1 MKEIN
6 KFFYKITFLIFFVF
20 SAQAES
26 KVLSIGNSEA
36 KVTIKVFSSLTCPHC
51 ANFHSN
57 IYEMLKKDYIDRGL
71 VKFEHH
77 AFPLDLAA
85 LNAEIIVRCQD
96 NNNKKFELLTEIYK
110 KQTTWAVGSDIK
122 KINELIKKI
131 GVNFNLSNE
140 KMDTCL
146 ENDTVQDEILEQ
158 RIEAQKEYKIESTP
172 TIIINE
178 KKYSGKINYKE
189 FKKNIDKKLS
199 MNFKQLEITG
209 FKSFSEKT
217 TFFIEKGLTG
227 IVGPNGCGKSNI
239 VESLR
244 WCMGENSAKSM
255 RGSGMEDVI
264 FSGTSN
270 RPSKNISEVSLLLDN
285 QNKEGPAQYEEF
297 DEISIK
303 RKIEKDKGS
312 KYYINDKEV
321 RARDVQ
327 TFFADLSTGAHS
339 PSLISQGRIGQ
350 LVTAK
355 PIERKSILEE
365 AAGISGIH
373 ARRQEAETRLNA
385 AENNLKRAD
394 ELKKQQQKQLDN
406 LKKQAEEATRYKEI
420 SGEIKQIEAG
430 LYFLKISEIEKDKK
444 QILEKLSELDDEIS
458 AISIDFNHNNTLLE
472 EENKKLSPLR
482 DKKMESAAKLQKLNL
497 DMENLVEEES
507 RVKSLQ
513 DKLEKS
519 IKTIESD
526 LERERSISLDAD
538 LNEKRLSEEKD
549 ALLKTENELL
559 TVETNSTK
567 ELKESKN
574 LLDGLQSQLDSMLDQ
589 IEKDIDE
596 DKKLLKETFRELKQ
610 LVKKITSS
618 QEEYAEKYGKDRS
631 IQSDSIKRKER
642 IKNIDVELKNWR
654 NLKSNS
660 EKMNSELSNRKNK
673 LFLELNDNQKN
684 PERIATSK
692 GQNLQNLEN
701 TKKRNEEIE
710 NELIAAEKKYN
721 LINQNLKEIQI
732 KLSDLKENKARNE
745 ATVEGIENRKK
756 DLLHSVKNEL
766 NINDEASLLPQSDLN
781 NISPNDLPTLEEQS
795 QKVEKAKKKRES
807 LGSVNLRADEET
819 KKYETE
825 IKKMED
831 DRADLFSAIV
841 KLKSSIDELNQK
853 GRERLLEAFTK
864 VNRKFNEVYTK
875 LFNGG
880 TAKIELVDSDD
891 PLEAGLEMY
900 VSPPGKRLQSISL
913 LSGGEQALTAM
924 SLVFAVFLVNPS
936 PICVLDE
943 VDAPLDDA
951 NVTRFCSLLDEL
963 TKITKT
969 KFIIITHH
977 ALTMSRM
984 HRLYGVTMAEQ
995 GVSQLVSV
1003 DLQKAEELV
1012 A

>member
-1 MKEIN
+1 ME
-6 KFFYKITFLIFFVF
+6 
-20 SAQAES
+20 
-26 KVLSIGNSEA
+26 
-36 KVTIKVFSSLTCPHC
+36 
-51 ANFHSN
+51 
-57 IYEMLKKDYIDRGL
+57 
-71 VKFEHH
+71 
-77 AFPLDLAA
+77 
-85 LNAEIIVRCQD
+85 
-96 NNNKKFELLTEIYK
+96 
-110 KQTTWAVGSDIK
+110 
-122 KINELIKKI
+122 
-131 GVNFNLSNE
+131 
-140 KMDTCL
+140 
-146 ENDTVQDEILEQ
+146 
-158 RIEAQKEYKIESTP
+158 
-172 TIIINE
+172 
-178 KKYSGKINYKE
+178 
-189 FKKNIDKKLS
+189 
-199 MNFKQLEITG
+199 FKQLNITG

-217 TFFIEKGLTG
+217 TFLIENGLTG

-270 RPSKNISEVSLLLDN
+270 RPSKNISEVALMLNN
-285 QNKEGPAQYEEF
+285 QNKEGPAQYKEF
-297 DEISIK
+297 DEILIR
-303 RKIEKDKGS
+303 RKIERDKGS

-327 TFFADLSTGAHS
+327 TLFADLSTGAHS

-355 PIERKSILEE
+355 PIDRKSILEE

-394 ELKKQQQKQLDN
+394 ELKKQQQKQLDS

-420 SGEIKQIEAG
+420 SGEIKKIEAG
-430 LYFLKISEIEKDKK
+430 LYYLKIREIEKDKR
-444 QILEKLSELDDEIS
+444 QIIEKLGETEDEIS
-458 AISIDFNHNNTLLE
+458 AINIDLNHNNTLLE
-472 EENKKLSPLR
+472 EESKKLTPLR
-482 DKKMESAAKLQKLNL
+482 DKKMESAARLQKLNL
-497 DMENLVEEES
+497 DISNLVEEEA

-513 DKLEKS
+513 DKIEKS

-526 LERERSISLDAD
+526 LEREKSISLDAD
-538 LNEKRLSEEKD
+538 LNEKRISKEKEE
-549 ALLKTENELL
+549 LLKTENELIK
-559 TVETNSTK
+559 VETSSSK
-567 ELKESKN
+567 ELKNSKA
-574 LLDGLQSQLDSMLDQ
+574 QLDELQAKLDAMLNK

-596 DKKLLKETFRELKQ
+596 NKKLSKESFRELKK
-610 LVKKITSS
+610 LVKNITSS
-618 QEEYAEKYGKDRS
+618 QENYAEKFGKDKS

-642 IKNIDVELKNWR
+642 IKNIDLELKNWR
-654 NLKSNS
+654 NLRSNS
-660 EKMNSELSNRKNK
+660 EKMISELSNRKNK
-673 LFLELNDNQKN
+673 LLSELNENQKN
-684 PERIATSK
+684 PERIATTK
-692 GQNLQNLEN
+692 GQNQQNLEN

-710 NELIAAEKKYN
+710 NELIESEKKYN
-721 LINQNLKEIQI
+721 SINENLKEIQL
-732 KLSDLKENKARNE
+732 KLSSFKENKARNE
-745 ATVEGIENRKK
+745 ATIEGIENRKK
-756 DLLHSVKNEL
+756 DLLYTVKSEL
-766 NINDEASLLPQSDLN
+766 NINNEESILPQSDLTQF
-781 NISPNDLPTLEEQS
+781 SPDDLPSIEDQS
-795 QKVEKAKKKRES
+795 KKVENTKKKRDS

-819 KKYETE
+819 EKYETE

-831 DRADLFSAIV
+831 DRADLYSAIV
-841 KLKSSIDELNQK
+841 KLKSSIEELNQK

-880 TAKIELVDSDD
+880 NAKIELVDSDD
-891 PLEAGLEMY
+891 PLEAGLEMF
-900 VSPPGKRLQSISL
+900 VSPPGKRLQSITL
-913 LSGGEQALTAM
+913 LSGGEQALTAL

-951 NVTRFCSLLDEL
+951 NVTRFCGLLDEL
-963 TKITKT
+963 TKMTKT

-995 GVSQLVSV
+995 GVSQLVAV
-1003 DLQKAEELV
+1003 DLEKAEELV

>member
-1 MKEIN
+1 MRFKNLEIN
-6 KFFYKITFLIFFVF
+6 
-20 SAQAES
+20 
-26 KVLSIGNSEA
+26 
-36 KVTIKVFSSLTCPHC
+36 
-51 ANFHSN
+51 
-57 IYEMLKKDYIDRGL
+57 
-71 VKFEHH
+71 
-77 AFPLDLAA
+77 
-85 LNAEIIVRCQD
+85 
-96 NNNKKFELLTEIYK
+96 
-110 KQTTWAVGSDIK
+110 
-122 KINELIKKI
+122 
-131 GVNFNLSNE
+131 
-140 KMDTCL
+140 
-146 ENDTVQDEILEQ
+146 
-158 RIEAQKEYKIESTP
+158 
-172 TIIINE
+172 
-178 KKYSGKINYKE
+178 
-189 FKKNIDKKLS
+189 
-199 MNFKQLEITG
+199 G
-209 FKSFSEKT
+209 FKSFSDKT
-217 TFFIEKGLTG
+217 TFLIEDGLTG

-239 VESLR
+239 VEALR

-270 RPSKNISEVSLLLDN
+270 RSSKNISEVVLSLDN
-285 QNKEGPAQYEEF
+285 KAKESSSHYNDFEE
-297 DEISIK
+297 ITVK

-339 PSLISQGRIGQ
+339 PSLISQGTIGQ
-350 LVTAK
+350 LVTSK
-355 PIERKSILEE
+355 PIERRSILEE

-394 ELKKQQQKQLDN
+394 ELKRQQQKQLDN

-420 SGEIKQIEAG
+420 SKEIRSIEAG
-430 LYFLKISEIEKDKK
+430 LYFLKIQEIEKDKK
-444 QILEKLSELDDEIS
+444 KLLEKLSELEDEIS
-458 AISIDFNHNNTLLE
+458 AINIDFNHNNTLLE
-472 EENKKLSPLR
+472 EENKKLAPLR
-482 DKKMESAAKLQKLNL
+482 DKKMESAAKIQKLNL
-497 DMENLVEEES
+497 DMTSLDEEES

-513 DKLEKS
+513 IKLEKS

-526 LERERSISLDAD
+526 LERERSISLDSD
-538 LNEKRLSEEKD
+538 LNVKRISQEKD
-549 ALLKTENELL
+549 ALLKTENELIE
-559 TVETNSTK
+559 VESESSR
-567 ELKESKN
+567 ELSKSKIN
-574 LLDGLQSQLDSMLDQ
+574 LDNLQSQLDELLNKIENYIDQ
-589 IEKDIDE
+589 E
-596 DKKLLKETFRELKQ
+596 KKLTKVIFQELKQ
-610 LVKKITSS
+610 LVKKITLS
-618 QEEYAEKYGKDRS
+618 QEEYADKYGKNKS

-642 IKNIDVELKNWR
+642 IKNIDVELENWG

-660 EKMNSELSNRKNK
+660 EKMI
-673 LFLELNDNQKN
+673 LELNERKDKIRTEQDENKKN

-710 NELIAAEKKYN
+710 NELVESEKKFN
-721 LINQNLKEIQI
+721 TINQNLKEIQL
-732 KLSDLKENKARNE
+732 KLSNLKESKARYE
-745 ATVEGIENRKK
+745 ATVEGIDNRKK
-756 DLLHSVKNEL
+756 DLLYSVKNEL
-766 NINDEASLLPQSDLN
+766 KIENEASLLALSDLK
-781 NISPNDLPTLEEQS
+781 DLPVQDFPNIDYQV
-795 QKVEKAKKKRES
+795 QKVEKIKKQRDS

-819 KKYETE
+819 KKYESE

-831 DRADLFSAIV
+831 DRADLYSAIV
-841 KLKSSIDELNQK
+841 KLKASIDELNQK
-853 GRERLLEAFTK
+853 GRERLLEAFSK

-875 LFNGG
+875 LFSGG

-891 PLEAGLEMY
+891 PLEAGLEMF
-900 VSPPGKRLQSISL
+900 VSPPGKRLQSITL
-913 LSGGEQALTAM
+913 LSGGEQALTAL

-951 NVTRFCSLLDEL
+951 NVTRFCGLLDEL

-995 GVSQLVSV
+995 GISQLVSV
-1003 DLQKAEELV
+1003 DLQKAENLV

>member
-1 MKEIN
+1 
-6 KFFYKITFLIFFVF
+6 
-20 SAQAES
+20 
-26 KVLSIGNSEA
+26 
-36 KVTIKVFSSLTCPHC
+36 
-51 ANFHSN
+51 
-57 IYEMLKKDYIDRGL
+57 
-71 VKFEHH
+71 
-77 AFPLDLAA
+77 
-85 LNAEIIVRCQD
+85 
-96 NNNKKFELLTEIYK
+96 
-110 KQTTWAVGSDIK
+110 
-122 KINELIKKI
+122 
-131 GVNFNLSNE
+131 
-140 KMDTCL
+140 
-146 ENDTVQDEILEQ
+146 
-158 RIEAQKEYKIESTP
+158 
-172 TIIINE
+172 
-178 KKYSGKINYKE
+178 
-189 FKKNIDKKLS
+189 
-199 MNFKQLEITG
+199 
-209 FKSFSEKT
+209 
-217 TFFIEKGLTG
+217 
-227 IVGPNGCGKSNI
+227 
-239 VESLR
+239 
-244 WCMGENSAKSM
+244 
-255 RGSGMEDVI
+255 MEDVI

-270 RPSKNISEVSLLLDN
+270 RPSKNISEVTLMLDN
-285 QNKEGPAQYEEF
+285 QNKEGPTQYKEF
-297 DEISIK
+297 DEILIR

-327 TFFADLSTGAHS
+327 TLFADLSTGAHS

-420 SGEIKQIEAG
+420 SREIKKTEAG
-430 LYFLKISEIEKDKK
+430 VYYLKIREIEKDKK
-444 QILEKLSELDDEIS
+444 KIIEKLSELDDEIS
-458 AISIDFNHNNTLLE
+458 AINIDLNHNNTLLE

-482 DKKMESAAKLQKLNL
+482 DKKMESAARLQKLNL
-497 DMENLVEEES
+497 DMSNLIEEEA

-513 DKLEKS
+513 EKLEKS

-526 LERERSISLDAD
+526 LEREKSISLDAD
-538 LNEKRLSEEKD
+538 LNEKRVSKEKD
-549 ALLKTENELL
+549 ELLKTENELL
-559 TVETNSTK
+559 DVETNSSK
-567 ELKESKN
+567 ELKDSKTKLDTLQTKLDI
-574 LLDGLQSQLDSMLDQ
+574 LLEK
-589 IEKDIDE
+589 IEKDID
-596 DKKLLKETFRELKQ
+596 DGKKLLKETFRGLKK
-610 LVKKITSS
+610 LVKNITFS
-618 QEEYAEKYGKDRS
+618 QEEYAEKFGKDKS

-654 NLKSNS
+654 NLRSNS
-660 EKMNSELSNRKNK
+660 EKMISELLDRKNK
-673 LFLELNDNQKN
+673 LLSELNDNKRN

-692 GQNLQNLEN
+692 GQNQQNLEN

-710 NELIAAEKKYN
+710 NELTESETKYDA
-721 LINQNLKEIQI
+721 INQNLKVIQV
-732 KLSDLKENKARNE
+732 KLSGLKENKARNE
-745 ATVEGIENRKK
+745 ATIDGIENRKK
-756 DLLHSVKNEL
+756 DLLYSVKSEL
-766 NINDEASLLPQSDLN
+766 NIENEESILHQSDLSQV
-781 NISPNDLPTLEEQS
+781 SPEDLPSLEDQT
-795 QKVEKAKKKRES
+795 QKAGRMKKQRES

-819 KKYETE
+819 QKYETE

-831 DRADLFSAIV
+831 DRADLYTAIV
-841 KLKSSIDELNQK
+841 KLKTSIEELNQK
-853 GRERLLEAFTK
+853 GRERLLEAYTK

-880 TAKIELVDSDD
+880 TAKIELVDSED
-891 PLEAGLEMY
+891 PLEAGLEMF
-900 VSPPGKRLQSISL
+900 VSPPGKRLQSITL
-913 LSGGEQALTAM
+913 LSGGEQALTAL
-924 SLVFAVFLVNPS
+924 SLIFAVFLVNPS

-951 NVTRFCSLLDEL
+951 NVTRFCGLLDEL

-1003 DLQKAEELV
+1003 NLQRAEELV

>member
-1 MKEIN
+1 MK
-6 KFFYKITFLIFFVF
+6 
-20 SAQAES
+20 
-26 KVLSIGNSEA
+26 
-36 KVTIKVFSSLTCPHC
+36 
-51 ANFHSN
+51 
-57 IYEMLKKDYIDRGL
+57 
-71 VKFEHH
+71 
-77 AFPLDLAA
+77 
-85 LNAEIIVRCQD
+85 
-96 NNNKKFELLTEIYK
+96 
-110 KQTTWAVGSDIK
+110 
-122 KINELIKKI
+122 
-131 GVNFNLSNE
+131 
-140 KMDTCL
+140 
-146 ENDTVQDEILEQ
+146 
-158 RIEAQKEYKIESTP
+158 
-172 TIIINE
+172 
-178 KKYSGKINYKE
+178 
-189 FKKNIDKKLS
+189 FKKLD
-199 MNFKQLEITG
+199 ITG

-217 TFFIEKGLTG
+217 TFLIEDGLTG

-255 RGSGMEDVI
+255 RGTGMEDVI

-270 RPSKNISEVSLLLDN
+270 RPSKNISEVKLLLDN
-285 QNKEGPAQYEEF
+285 QNKDGPAQYKEF
-297 DEISIK
+297 DEVTIR
-303 RKIEKDKGS
+303 RKIERDKGS
-312 KYYINDKEV
+312 KYYINEKEV

-327 TFFADLSTGAHS
+327 TLFADLSTGAHS
-339 PSLISQGRIGQ
+339 PSLISQGKIGQ
-350 LVTAK
+350 LVTSK

-420 SGEIKQIEAG
+420 SKEIKKADAG
-430 LYFLKISEIEKDKK
+430 IYYLKIREIEKEKK
-444 QILEKLSELDDEIS
+444 KIVEKLSELEDEIS
-458 AISIDFNHNNTLLE
+458 AINIDLNHNNTLLE

-482 DKKMESAAKLQKLNL
+482 DKKMESAAHLQKLNL
-497 DMENLVEEES
+497 DMAGLDEEEA

-513 DKLEKS
+513 EKLEKS
-519 IKTIESD
+519 IKTVESD
-526 LERERSISLDAD
+526 LEREKSISLDAD
-538 LNEKRLSEEKD
+538 LNEKRISKEKQE
-549 ALLKTENELL
+549 LLKTESELSK
-559 TVETNSTK
+559 VEFNSSK
-567 ELKESKN
+567 ELKQSKSN
-574 LLDGLQSQLDSMLDQ
+574 LDLLQTKLENMLNK
-589 IEKDIDE
+589 IERDIDE
-596 DKKLLKETFRELKQ
+596 NKKITKEIFKDLKK

-618 QEEYAEKYGKDRS
+618 QEEYAERYGKDKS

-642 IKNIDVELKNWR
+642 IKNIDLELENWG

-660 EKMNSELSNRKNK
+660 EKMIFELTDRKNK
-673 LFLELNDNQKN
+673 IRTELTDNQRN

-710 NELIAAEKKYN
+710 KDLREAEKKYN
-721 LINQNLKEIQI
+721 SINQNIREIQ
-732 KLSDLKENKARNE
+732 KNLSDLKENKARNE

-756 DLLHSVKNEL
+756 DLLYSVKNEL
-766 NINDEASLLPQSDLN
+766 NIENEDELLPRSDLN
-781 NISPNDLPTLEEQS
+781 EISPDNLPSLEEQS
-795 QKVEKAKKKRES
+795 KKSEKIKKQRES

-831 DRADLFSAIV
+831 DRADLYSAIV
-841 KLKSSIDELNQK
+841 KLKTSIDELNQK
-853 GRERLLEAFTK
+853 GRERLLDAFTK

-880 TAKIELVDSDD
+880 TAKIELVNSDD

-900 VSPPGKRLQSISL
+900 VSPPGKRLQSITL
-913 LSGGEQALTAM
+913 LSGGEQALTAL
-924 SLVFAVFLVNPS
+924 SLIFAVFLVNPS

-951 NVTRFCSLLDEL
+951 NVTRFCGLLDEL
-963 TKITKT
+963 TKITNT

>member
-1 MKEIN
+1 MK
-6 KFFYKITFLIFFVF
+6 
-20 SAQAES
+20 
-26 KVLSIGNSEA
+26 
-36 KVTIKVFSSLTCPHC
+36 
-51 ANFHSN
+51 
-57 IYEMLKKDYIDRGL
+57 
-71 VKFEHH
+71 
-77 AFPLDLAA
+77 
-85 LNAEIIVRCQD
+85 
-96 NNNKKFELLTEIYK
+96 
-110 KQTTWAVGSDIK
+110 
-122 KINELIKKI
+122 
-131 GVNFNLSNE
+131 
-140 KMDTCL
+140 
-146 ENDTVQDEILEQ
+146 
-158 RIEAQKEYKIESTP
+158 
-172 TIIINE
+172 
-178 KKYSGKINYKE
+178 
-189 FKKNIDKKLS
+189 FKKLD
-199 MNFKQLEITG
+199 ITG
-209 FKSFSEKT
+209 FKSFSDKT
-217 TFFIEKGLTG
+217 TFLIEEGLTG

-270 RPSKNISEVSLLLDN
+270 RPSKNISEVTLLLDN
-285 QNKEGPAQYEEF
+285 QNKEGPPQFKDFEEV
-297 DEISIK
+297 SVR

-327 TFFADLSTGAHS
+327 TLFADLSTGAHS
-339 PSLISQGRIGQ
+339 PSLISQGKIGQ

-394 ELKKQQQKQLDN
+394 ELKRQQQKQLDN

-420 SGEIKQIEAG
+420 SKEIKKAEAG
-430 LYFLKISEIEKDKK
+430 LYYLKLREIEQDKK
-444 QILEKLSELDDEIS
+444 QIQEKLGELEDDIS
-458 AISIDFNHNNTLLE
+458 AVNIDFNHNNSLLD

-482 DKKMESAAKLQKLNL
+482 DKKMESAASLQKLNL
-497 DMENLVEEES
+497 DMTNLEEEES

-513 DKLEKS
+513 EKLEKS

-526 LERERSISLDAD
+526 LEREKSISLDAD
-538 LNEKRLSEEKD
+538 LNEKRISKEKEE
-549 ALLKTENELL
+549 LLNTENSLLQVEANSSRELR
-559 TVETNSTK
+559 
-567 ELKESKN
+567 ESKGQ
-574 LLDGLQSQLDSMLDQ
+574 LDTLQSQLDTMLDQ

-596 DKKLLKETFRELKQ
+596 DRKLSKERFQDLRQ
-610 LVKKITSS
+610 LVKSITSS
-618 QEEYAEKYGKDRS
+618 QEDYAEKFGKDKS

-642 IKNIDVELKNWR
+642 IKNIDVELENWR
-654 NLKSNS
+654 SLKSNS
-660 EKMNSELSNRKNK
+660 EKMISELTDRKNK
-673 LFLELNDNQKN
+673 LLAEINENKKN

-701 TKKRNEEIE
+701 TKRRNEEIE
-710 NELIAAEKKYN
+710 NELIEAEKKYN
-721 LINQNLKEIQI
+721 LINQNIKEIQS

-745 ATVEGIENRKK
+745 ATIEGIENRKK
-756 DLLHSVKNEL
+756 DLLYSVKSEL
-766 NINDEASLLPQSDLN
+766 NIDNENSILSQSDLN
-781 NISPNDLPTLEEQS
+781 NVSPENLPSLEDQT
-795 QKVEKAKKKRES
+795 QKTEKIKKQRES

-831 DRADLFSAIV
+831 DRADLYSAIV
-841 KLKSSIDELNQK
+841 KLKSSIEELNQK

-880 TAKIELVDSDD
+880 SAKIELVDSDD
-891 PLEAGLEMY
+891 PLEAGLEMF
-900 VSPPGKRLQSISL
+900 VSPPGKRLQSITL
-913 LSGGEQALTAM
+913 LSGGEQALTAL

-951 NVTRFCSLLDEL
+951 NVTRFCTLLDEL

-969 KFIIITHH
+969 RFIIITHH

-984 HRLYGVTMAEQ
+984 HRLFGVTMAEQ

>member
-1 MKEIN
+1 
-6 KFFYKITFLIFFVF
+6 
-20 SAQAES
+20 
-26 KVLSIGNSEA
+26 
-36 KVTIKVFSSLTCPHC
+36 
-51 ANFHSN
+51 
-57 IYEMLKKDYIDRGL
+57 
-71 VKFEHH
+71 
-77 AFPLDLAA
+77 
-85 LNAEIIVRCQD
+85 
-96 NNNKKFELLTEIYK
+96 
-110 KQTTWAVGSDIK
+110 
-122 KINELIKKI
+122 
-131 GVNFNLSNE
+131 
-140 KMDTCL
+140 
-146 ENDTVQDEILEQ
+146 
-158 RIEAQKEYKIESTP
+158 
-172 TIIINE
+172 
-178 KKYSGKINYKE
+178 
-189 FKKNIDKKLS
+189 
-199 MNFKQLEITG
+199 MNFKKLEITG

-217 TFFIEKGLTG
+217 NFFIENGLTG

-255 RGSGMEDVI
+255 RGTGMEDVI

-270 RPSKNISEVSLLLDN
+270 RSSKNISEVSLSIDN
-285 QNKEGPAQYEEF
+285 QNKDGPTQYKEF
-297 DEISIK
+297 NEITVK
-303 RKIEKDKGS
+303 RKIEKEKGS

-406 LKKQAEEATRYKEI
+406 LKKQAQEATRYKEI
-420 SGEIKQIEAG
+420 SSEIKKVEAG
-430 LYFLKISEIEKDKK
+430 LYYLKISEIEKNKK
-444 QILEKLSELDDEIS
+444 IISEKLSELDDDIS
-458 AISIDFNHNNTLLE
+458 AINIDFNHNNTLLE
-472 EENKKLSPLR
+472 EENKKLAPLR

-497 DMENLVEEES
+497 DISNLIEEES
-507 RVKSLQ
+507 RVKLLQ
-513 DKLEKS
+513 EKLEKS

-538 LNEKRLSEEKD
+538 LNEKRISKEKEE
-549 ALLKTENELL
+549 LLKTENELL
-559 TVETNSTK
+559 TVESNSSK
-567 ELKESKN
+567 ELKKSKN
-574 LLDGLQSQLDSMLDQ
+574 QLDNFQSQLDAMLDQ

-596 DKKLLKETFRELKQ
+596 DKKLSKKTFRELKQ
-610 LVKKITSS
+610 LVKKITYS
-618 QEEYAEKYGKDRS
+618 QEEYAEKYGKDKS

-642 IKNIDVELKNWR
+642 IKNIDVELENWR

-660 EKMNSELSNRKNK
+660 EKMSFELSNRKDK
-673 LFLELNDNQKN
+673 LLLELSDNKKN

-701 TKKRNEEIE
+701 TQKRNEEIE
-710 NELIAAEKKYN
+710 NELVDAEKKFN
-721 LINQNLKEIQI
+721 SINKNLKEIQFQ
-732 KLSDLKENKARNE
+732 LSGLKENKARNE
-745 ATVEGIENRKK
+745 ATLEGVENRKK
-756 DLLHSVKNEL
+756 DLLHSVKREL
-766 NINDEASLLPQSDLN
+766 NINEEASILSQSDLN
-781 NISPNDLPTLEEQS
+781 NVSPDNLPSTEEQS
-795 QKVEKAKKKRES
+795 QKAEKIKKIRES

-819 KKYETE
+819 KKYEME

-831 DRADLFSAIV
+831 DRADLYSAIV
-841 KLKSSIDELNQK
+841 KLKTSIEELNQK

-951 NVTRFCSLLDEL
+951 NVTRFCGLLDEL

>member
-1 MKEIN
+1 MK
-6 KFFYKITFLIFFVF
+6 
-20 SAQAES
+20 
-26 KVLSIGNSEA
+26 
-36 KVTIKVFSSLTCPHC
+36 
-51 ANFHSN
+51 
-57 IYEMLKKDYIDRGL
+57 
-71 VKFEHH
+71 
-77 AFPLDLAA
+77 
-85 LNAEIIVRCQD
+85 
-96 NNNKKFELLTEIYK
+96 
-110 KQTTWAVGSDIK
+110 
-122 KINELIKKI
+122 
-131 GVNFNLSNE
+131 
-140 KMDTCL
+140 
-146 ENDTVQDEILEQ
+146 
-158 RIEAQKEYKIESTP
+158 
-172 TIIINE
+172 
-178 KKYSGKINYKE
+178 
-189 FKKNIDKKLS
+189 
-199 MNFKQLEITG
+199 FKQLDITG
-209 FKSFSEKT
+209 FKSFSDKT
-217 TFFIEKGLTG
+217 TFLIEEGLTG

-255 RGSGMEDVI
+255 RGTGMEDVI

-270 RPSKNISEVSLLLDN
+270 RASKNISEVTLLLDN
-285 QNKEGPAQYEEF
+285 QNKEGPAQFKEF
-297 DEISIK
+297 DEISVK

-312 KYYINDKEV
+312 KYYINNKEV

-327 TFFADLSTGAHS
+327 TLFADLSTGAHS

-350 LVTAK
+350 LVIAK

-385 AENNLKRAD
+385 AESNLKRAD

-420 SGEIKQIEAG
+420 SREIKKIEAG
-430 LYFLKISEIEKDKK
+430 LYFLKIREIEKDKK
-444 QILEKLSELDDEIS
+444 KIVDKLNELDDEIS
-458 AISIDFNHNNTLLE
+458 AVNIDFNHNNTLLE
-472 EENKKLSPLR
+472 EENKKLAPLR
-482 DKKMESAAKLQKLNL
+482 DKKMESAATLQKLNL
-497 DMENLVEEES
+497 DMTNLVAEET

-513 DKLEKS
+513 EKLEKS

-526 LERERSISLDAD
+526 LEREKSISLDAD
-538 LNEKRLSEEKD
+538 LNEKRISKEKSE
-549 ALLKTENELL
+549 LLKTENELL
-559 TVETNSTK
+559 KVETNSSK
-567 ELKESKN
+567 ELRDSKTQLEN
-574 LLDGLQSQLDSMLDQ
+574 LQAKLDELLDQ
-589 IEKDIDE
+589 IENDIDA
-596 DKKLLKETFRELKQ
+596 DKKLSKVTFRNLKS
-610 LVKKITSS
+610 LVKNITSS
-618 QEEYAEKYGKDRS
+618 QEEYAEKFGKDKS

-642 IKNIDVELKNWR
+642 IKNIDVELENWR
-654 NLKSNS
+654 NLRSNS
-660 EKMNSELSNRKNK
+660 EKMNFELTERKNK
-673 LFLELNDNQKN
+673 LLAEQNENQKN

-710 NELIAAEKKYN
+710 NELIKSEEKYN
-721 LINQNLKEIQI
+721 LINQNIKEIQL
-732 KLSDLKENKARNE
+732 KLSGLKENKARNE

-756 DLLHSVKNEL
+756 DILFSVKSEL
-766 NINDEASLLPQSDLN
+766 NIENEQTILSQSDLN
-781 NISPNDLPTLEEQS
+781 EVAPENLPALDEQIKKS
-795 QKVEKAKKKRES
+795 EKIKKIRES

-831 DRADLFSAIV
+831 DRADLYSAIV
-841 KLKSSIDELNQK
+841 KLKSSINELNQK
-853 GRERLLEAFTK
+853 GRERLLDAFVK

-880 TAKIELVDSDD
+880 TAKIELVDSED
-891 PLEAGLEMY
+891 PLEAGLEMF
-900 VSPPGKRLQSISL
+900 VSPPGKRLQSITL
-913 LSGGEQALTAM
+913 LSGGEQALTAL

-951 NVTRFCSLLDEL
+951 NVTRFCGLLDEL

-995 GVSQLVSV
+995 GISQLVSV

>member
-1 MKEIN
+1 MKFKKLEIN
-6 KFFYKITFLIFFVF
+6 
-20 SAQAES
+20 
-26 KVLSIGNSEA
+26 
-36 KVTIKVFSSLTCPHC
+36 
-51 ANFHSN
+51 
-57 IYEMLKKDYIDRGL
+57 
-71 VKFEHH
+71 
-77 AFPLDLAA
+77 
-85 LNAEIIVRCQD
+85 
-96 NNNKKFELLTEIYK
+96 
-110 KQTTWAVGSDIK
+110 
-122 KINELIKKI
+122 
-131 GVNFNLSNE
+131 
-140 KMDTCL
+140 
-146 ENDTVQDEILEQ
+146 
-158 RIEAQKEYKIESTP
+158 
-172 TIIINE
+172 
-178 KKYSGKINYKE
+178 
-189 FKKNIDKKLS
+189 
-199 MNFKQLEITG
+199 G

-217 TFFIEKGLTG
+217 TFLIQDGLTG

-270 RPSKNISEVSLLLDN
+270 RPSKNISEVALLLDN
-285 QNKEGPAQYEEF
+285 KNKEGPSQYNDF
-297 DEISIK
+297 DEIRVK

-355 PIERKSILEE
+355 PIERRSVLEE

-420 SGEIKQIEAG
+420 SKEIKKIESG
-430 LYFLKISEIEKDKK
+430 LYYLKIQEIEKDKK
-444 QILEKLSELDDEIS
+444 QIIEKLGELDDEVSTIN
-458 AISIDFNHNNTLLE
+458 IDFNHNNTLLE
-472 EENKKLSPLR
+472 EENKKLAPLR

-497 DMENLVEEES
+497 DMTSLDEEES

-513 DKLEKS
+513 VKLEKS

-526 LERERSISLDAD
+526 LERERSISLDSG
-538 LNEKRLSEEKD
+538 LNEKRISKEKEE
-549 ALLKTENELL
+549 LLRTENELIEVESVSSKELNASKTNLNNLQTQLDALLNRIESYIDQEKKL
-559 TVETNSTK
+559 TKEIFQ
-567 ELKESKN
+567 ELKE
-574 LLDGLQSQLDSMLDQ
+574 
-589 IEKDIDE
+589 
-596 DKKLLKETFRELKQ
+596 
-610 LVKKITSS
+610 LVKKITLS
-618 QEEYAEKYGKDRS
+618 QEEYAEKYGKNKS

-642 IKNIDVELKNWR
+642 IKNIDIELENWR

-660 EKMNSELSNRKNK
+660 EKMISELNERKDKIKLEVEENK
-673 LFLELNDNQKN
+673 KN

-710 NELIAAEKKYN
+710 IELVESEKKYN
-721 LINQNLKEIQI
+721 LINQNLKEIQS
-732 KLSDLKENKARNE
+732 KLSGLKENKARNE
-745 ATVEGIENRKK
+745 ATIEGIDKRKK
-756 DLLHSVKNEL
+756 DLLYSVKNEL
-766 NINDEASLLPQSDLN
+766 NIENETSLLAQSDL
-781 NISPNDLPTLEEQS
+781 SSLSSKDLPSIEDQAE
-795 QKVEKAKKKRES
+795 KVEKIKKQRES

-831 DRADLFSAIV
+831 DRADLYSAIV
-841 KLKSSIDELNQK
+841 KLKTSIDELNQK

-875 LFNGG
+875 LFSGG

-891 PLEAGLEMY
+891 PLEAGLEMF
-900 VSPPGKRLQSISL
+900 VSPPGKRLQSITL
-913 LSGGEQALTAM
+913 LSGGEQALTAL
-924 SLVFAVFLVNPS
+924 SLIFAVFLVNPS

-951 NVTRFCSLLDEL
+951 NVTRFCGLLDEL

-969 KFIIITHH
+969 RFIIITHH

-984 HRLYGVTMAEQ
+984 HKLYGVTMAEQ
-995 GVSQLVSV
+995 GISQLVAV